1 MGRRIKLTAEE
12 KKVLILEC
20 LAGRLRMREAA
31 RRAGVGHST
40 MHFWISRYRSEGR
53 AALAEDGNQSKRSY
67 SAEVRQKAVEEYLS
81 GQGSSMAIAEKY
93 KLRSGNLVLE
103 WVKEYPCHRGQPNE
117 TGGMDMAKR
126 TYTQEERL
134 RAVVAHLERGQSIPE
149 VAKAYGLPAQLVH
162 SWVKKYRAQGFAGLE
177 DRRGKRLSKQTPR
190 DKEEALRIENARLQE
205 ENELLRLELYLR
217 KKLETLGRGDV

>member
-1 MGRRIKLTAEE
+1 MGRRIEMTAEE
-12 KKVLILEC
+12 KEVLILEC

-81 GQGSSMAIAEKY
+81 DQGSSMAIAEQY

-103 WVKEYPCHRGQPNE
+103 WVKEYHRHREQPNE

-126 TYTQEERL
+126 TYTQEEKL
-134 RAVVAHLERGQSIPE
+134 RAVVVHLDRGQSIPE
-149 VAKAYGLPAQLVH
+149 VAKAYGLPAQLVR
-162 SWVKKYRAQGFAGLE
+162 SWVKKYQEQGFVGLE
-177 DRRGKRLSKQTPR
+177 DRRGKRLVKQTPR
-190 DKEEALRIENARLQE
+190 NKEEALRIENARLHE

-217 KKLETLGRGDV
+217 KKLEEPGRGDA

>member
-1 MGRRIKLTAEE
+1 MQ
-12 KKVLILEC
+12 V
-20 LAGRLRMREAA
+20 
-31 RRAGVGHST
+31 
-40 MHFWISRYRSEGR
+40 
-53 AALAEDGNQSKRSY
+53 
-67 SAEVRQKAVEEYLS
+67 
-81 GQGSSMAIAEKY
+81 
-93 KLRSGNLVLE
+93 
-103 WVKEYPCHRGQPNE
+103 
-117 TGGMDMAKR
+117 TGGVLAPLVNPCREDDSLDFPALEAQLSR
-126 TYTQEERL
+126 LLDSRVDGIYLNGGTGDAANLTQEERL

-177 DRRGKRLSKQTPR
+177 DRCGKRLSKQTPR

>member
-1 MGRRIKLTAEE
+1 MGRRIEMRAEE
-12 KKVLILEC
+12 KEVLILEC

-103 WVKEYPCHRGQPNE
+103 WVKEYHHHREQPNE
-117 TGGMDMAKR
+117 TGAWIWRSG
-126 TYTQEERL
+126 
-134 RAVVAHLERGQSIPE
+134 P
-149 VAKAYGLPAQLVH
+149 
-162 SWVKKYRAQGFAGLE
+162 
-177 DRRGKRLSKQTPR
+177 TPR
-190 DKEEALRIENARLQE
+190 RRSCGRWWPTWSEGRASPRW
-205 ENELLRLELYLR
+205 R
-217 KKLETLGRGDV
+217 KPMGCRPSWCAAG